1 MARRS
6 LKARPTLVLIS
17 LLLMADLAIVGYG
30 RRVAELD
37 VLAVGD
43 SGGGDRGSPPR
54 KGCCLSNQASS
65 SASGRHLGDC
75 CKHMHVVSK
84 SLFSGFSQMILCY
97 GMTIEIVR
105 WESHLVVNCSA
116 TPLCK

>member
-1 MARRS
+1 MPRRS

-17 LLLMADLAIVGYG
+17 LLLMAELAIIVGYG

-37 VLAVGD
+37 VLAVSD
-43 SGGGDRGSPPR
+43 SRGRGGGSPPA
-54 KGCCLSNQASS
+54 KGCCFSKQSSS

-84 SLFSGFSQMILCY
+84 
-97 GMTIEIVR
+97 R
-105 WESHLVVNCSA
+105 LVPQGPN
-116 TPLCK
+116 PLHN

>member
-1 MARRS
+1 MARRP

-17 LLLMADLAIVGYG
+17 LLLMADLASVGYG
-30 RRVAELD
+30 RRVAELG
-37 VLAVGD
+37 VSGVRD
-43 SGGGDRGSPPR
+43 SGGSPPA

-84 SLFSGFSQMILCY
+84 
-97 GMTIEIVR
+97 R
-105 WESHLVVNCSA
+105 LVPQGPN
-116 TPLCK
+116 PLHN